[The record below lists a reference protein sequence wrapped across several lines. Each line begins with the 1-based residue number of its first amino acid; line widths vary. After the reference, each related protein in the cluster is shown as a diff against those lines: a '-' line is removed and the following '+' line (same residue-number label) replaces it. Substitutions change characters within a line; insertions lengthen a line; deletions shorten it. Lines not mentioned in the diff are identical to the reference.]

1 MVKTSDLFGKAAEL
15 ALLLDYQDE
24 AVVSREIIKKDT
36 GTITLFA
43 FDAGQGLSAH
53 SAPYDAFVYI
63 FEGTAEIKIADAVST
78 VEAGQVII
86 LPANVPHSL
95 QALKRFKMLLV
106 MIKSNAGGDSPD

>member
-15 ALLLDYQDE
+15 ASLLDYQDE

-43 FDAGQGLSAH
+43 FDAGQGLSEH
-53 SAPYDAFVYI
+53 TAPYDAFVYMVD
-63 FEGTAEIKIADAVST
+63 GSAEIKIADTVST
-78 VEAGQVII
+78 VGTGQVII

-95 QALKRFKMLLV
+95 QAEKRFKLLLV
-106 MIKSNAGGDSPD
+106 MIRSTS